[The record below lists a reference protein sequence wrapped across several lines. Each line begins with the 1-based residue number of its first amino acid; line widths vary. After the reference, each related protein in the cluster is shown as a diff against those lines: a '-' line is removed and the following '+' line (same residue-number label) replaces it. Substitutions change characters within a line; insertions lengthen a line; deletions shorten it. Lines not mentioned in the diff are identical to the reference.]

1 MSGRIIGKA
10 RRLAR
15 HFWVAPVVALMFLS
29 PGVAEASQGDAVIQ
43 QSVWGFETMWNFG
56 GSGVGA
62 AILLALALMWATPA
76 QAQEH
81 RESDGWT
88 DTKSLARQVLEGQD
102 VPALIDVRE
111 PDEFVG
117 PLGHIKGAV
126 NVPLN
131 GLTSNPAQ
139 LALYKDKPVA
149 LICRT
154 DRRASA
160 AAFALRASGFKKVV
174 VVRGGMTQWNVDGLP
189 VERPGG
195 RL

>member
-1 MSGRIIGKA
+1 MSGRITGEARHLA
-10 RRLAR
+10 RR
-15 HFWVAPVVALMFLS
+15 FSIAPAVALVCLS
-29 PGVAEASQGDAVIQ
+29 PCVAEASQGDAVIH
-43 QSVWGFETMWNFG
+43 QSVWGLETMWNFG
-56 GSGVGA
+56 SLGVAA
-62 AILLALALMWATPA
+62 AILLAVALMWANPA
-76 QAQEH
+76 RAQDNKD
-81 RESDGWT
+81 SDGWI
-88 DTKSLARQVLEGQD
+88 DTKSLARTLDAQE

-139 LALYKDKPVA
+139 LTPYKDKSIV

-160 AAFALRASGFKKVV
+160 AAFALRASGFRNIA

-195 RL
+195 KR

>member
-1 MSGRIIGKA
+1 MIGKA
-10 RRLAR
+10 RHLAR
-15 HFWVAPVVALMFLS
+15 RFLVAPAVALMFLS
-29 PGVAEASQGDAVIQ
+29 SGVAEASQGGAVIQ
-43 QSVWGFETMWNFG
+43 QSVWGLETMWNFG
-56 GSGVGA
+56 GLGVGA
-62 AILLALALMWATPA
+62 AILLALALMWANPA
-76 QAQEH
+76 QAQER

-88 DTKSLARQVLEGQD
+88 DTKSLARVLEGQD

-117 PLGHIKGAV
+117 PLGHIRGAV

-160 AAFALRASGFKKVV
+160 AAFALRASGFKKIV

-189 VERPGG
+189 VDR
-195 RL
+195 